1 MKPTEL
7 LQGLRV
13 MKFVELNGRVKRRS
27 LTQAEA
33 AQILGVSERTFRRW
47 RDREEEEGAEGLYDR
62 RLGKISGR
70 RIAVDLVMK
79 ALELFDTRYF
89 DFTSKHF
96 WEKLVQDH
104 GFKVSYN
111 WTRLL
116 LQARGLK
123 QKARSKGAHRRK
135 RPRRALPGMMIH
147 QDGSS
152 HEWVSGQTWDLI
164 VTMDDATSEIYS
176 AFFVEEEGTM
186 SSLRGISDVISAKG
200 LFSSFYSDRGSHYW
214 HTPKVGGKV
223 DRDDLSQVGR
233 ALKQLMIEHIP
244 AYSPEARGRSERMF
258 GTLQNRLP
266 QELRLAGVKTMEETN
281 RYLIQTYLP
290 GHNRR
295 FSIKAEG
302 EGTAFVAN
310 AGALDDVL
318 CVHEERIVGQK
329 HGALQG
335 AFRGR
340 SGNHILQIP
349 PDRHRNHYVK
359 AKVMVHEYPDGR
371 MAIFHGPRKLAAFSP
386 DGKPELEPIKAAA

>member
-13 MKFVELNGRVKRRS
+13 MKFVASLNGRVKRRS

-186 SSLRGISDVISAKG
+186 SSLRGISNVVFGQRPVFLVLQRPGQPLLAHAQGRRQGGPGSSEPSRPGLEAIDDRAHPG
-200 LFSSFYSDRGSHYW
+200 LFARSQRPLGAHVRHFAEPAAAGAAAGGGQDDGGSQ
-214 HTPKVGGKV
+214 PLP
-223 DRDDLSQVGR
+223 DPDLSSPATTGGSQSR
-233 ALKQLMIEHIP
+233 RKAKARPLSLMQAPWMMFCACMRSALSAMTT
-244 AYSPEARGRSERMF
+244 RCVTRR
-258 GTLQNRLP
+258 
-266 QELRLAGVKTMEETN
+266 V
-281 RYLIQTYLP
+281 P
-290 GHNRR
+290 G
-295 FSIKAEG
+295 
-302 EGTAFVAN
+302 
-310 AGALDDVL
+310 
-318 CVHEERIVGQK
+318 
-329 HGALQG
+329 
-335 AFRGR
+335 GR
-340 SGNHILQIP
+340 SGNPRLCKSRRIGTGTITSRPRSWCTNIRTGAGDLPRPEKARRLQP
-349 PDRHRNHYVK
+349 GRK
-359 AKVMVHEYPDGR
+359 AGT
-371 MAIFHGPRKLAAFSP
+371 
-386 DGKPELEPIKAAA
+386 

>member
-1 MKPTEL
+1 MKRTEL

-27 LTQAEA
+27 LTQGQA

-47 RDREEEEGAEGLYDR
+47 RDREEEEGAQGLYDR
-62 RLGKISGR
+62 RLGMISGK
-70 RIAVDLVMK
+70 RIAVDVVMQ

-96 WEKLVQDH
+96 WEKLVRDH

-116 LQARGLK
+116 LQKHCRK
-123 QKARSKGAHRRK
+123 QKAKSKGAHRRK

-152 HEWVSGQTWDLI
+152 HEWVAGAFWDLI

-186 SSLRGISDVISAKG
+186 SSFRGICDVISAKG

-214 HTPKVGGKV
+214 HTPSAGGKV
-223 DRDDLSQVGR
+223 DRDHLSQVGR

-266 QELRLAGVKTMEETN
+266 QELRVAGIRTMEEAN
-281 RYLIQTYLP
+281 RFLIQTYLP
-290 GHNRR
+290 EHNRR
-295 FSIKAEG
+295 FSFKPQSEG
-302 EGTAFVAN
+302 SAFVAY

-318 CVHEERIVGQK
+318 CVHEERIVSHDNTVRYK
-329 HGALQG
+329 A
-335 AFRGR
+335 R

-349 PDRHRNHYVK
+349 PDRHRHHYVK
-359 AKVMVHEYPDGR
+359 ARVMVHEYPDGR
-371 MAIFHGPRKLAAFSP
+371 MAIFHGPRRLAAFSE
-386 DGKPELEPIKAAA
+386 DGAPELEPIKAAA

>member
-27 LTQAEA
+27 LTQGQAAE
-33 AQILGVSERTFRRW
+33 ILGVSERTFRRW
-47 RDREEEEGAEGLYDR
+47 RDREEEEGAQGLYDK
-62 RLGKISGR
+62 RLGRISGR

-89 DFTSKHF
+89 DFTARHF
-96 WEKLVQDH
+96 WEKLVRDH
-104 GFKVSYN
+104 DFKVSYN

-116 LQARGLK
+116 LQKHGRK
-123 QKARSKGAHRRK
+123 QKAKSKGAHRRK

-152 HEWVSGQTWDLI
+152 HEWAAGEEWDLI

-186 SSLRGISDVISAKG
+186 SSFRGISETISKKG
-200 LFSSFYSDRGSHYW
+200 LFSSFYSDRGSHYFV
-214 HTPKVGGKV
+214 TPSAGGKV
-223 DRDDLSQVGR
+223 DRDNLTQVGR
-233 ALKQLMIEHIP
+233 ALKQLMIEHIA

-266 QELRLAGVKTMEETN
+266 QELRAAGVRTMEEAN
-281 RYLIQTYLP
+281 RFLVQTYLP
-290 GHNRR
+290 DHNRR
-295 FSIKAEG
+295 FSFKPES
-302 EGTAFVAN
+302 EGTAFVAY
-310 AGALDDVL
+310 AGALSDVL
-318 CVHEERIVGQK
+318 CVHEERIVSHDNTVRYK
-329 HGALQG
+329 A
-335 AFRGR
+335 R

-349 PDRHRNHYVK
+349 PDRHRHHYVK

-371 MAIFHGPRKLAAFSP
+371 MTIFHGPRRLAAFGP
-386 DGKPELEPIKAAA
+386 DGAPELEPIKAAA

>member
-1 MKPTEL
+1 MKRTEL

-13 MKFVELNGRVKRRS
+13 MKFEELNGRVKRRA
-27 LTQAEA
+27 LTQEQA
-33 AQILGVSERTFRRW
+33 AQVLGVSERTFRRW
-47 RDREEEEGAEGLYDR
+47 QEREEAEGAGGLYDK

-89 DFTSKHF
+89 DFTAKHF
-96 WEKLVQDH
+96 WEKLVSDH
-104 GFKVSYN
+104 GFMVSYN

-116 LQARGLK
+116 LQARGRK
-123 QKARSKGAHRRK
+123 HKAKSKGAHRRK

-152 HEWVSGQTWDLI
+152 HEWIEGQSFDLI

-186 SSLRGISDVISAKG
+186 SSFRGISEVIAAKG

-214 HTPKVGGKV
+214 VTPEAGGKV
-223 DRDDLSQVGR
+223 DRDHLTQAGR
-233 ALKQLMIEHIP
+233 ALKQLMIEHIA

-266 QELRLAGVKTMEETN
+266 QELRLAGVKTMEQAN
-281 RYLIQTYLP
+281 RYLAQSYLP

-295 FSIKAEG
+295 FSVKAES
-302 EGTAFVAN
+302 EGSAFVAFTGSL
-310 AGALDDVL
+310 ADIL
-318 CVHEERIVGQK
+318 CVHEERTVGHDNTVRYK
-329 HGALQG
+329 GLV
-335 AFRGR
+335 
-340 SGNHILQIP
+340 LQIP
-349 PDRHRNHYVK
+349 QDRHRRHYVK

-371 MAIFHGPRKLAAFSP
+371 MAVFHGPRRLATFGP
-386 DGKPELEPIKAAA
+386 DAAPELEPIKAAA

>member
-1 MKPTEL
+1 MKRTEL
-7 LQGLRV
+7 LQGLRM
-13 MKFVELNGRVKRRS
+13 MKFVELNGRVKRRC
-27 LTQAEA
+27 LTQGQAAE
-33 AQILGVSERTFRRW
+33 ILGVSERTFRRW
-47 RDREEEEGAEGLYDR
+47 RDREEADGAEGLYDK

-79 ALELFDTRYF
+79 ALDLFDTRYF

-96 WEKLVQDH
+96 WEKLVRDH

-116 LQARGLK
+116 LQARGRK
-123 QKARSKGAHRRK
+123 QKAKSKGAHRRK

-152 HEWVSGQTWDLI
+152 HEWVAGAVWDLI

-186 SSLRGISDVISAKG
+186 SSFRGISEVIAAKG

-214 HTPKVGGKV
+214 HTPSAGGKV
-223 DRDDLSQVGR
+223 DRDNLTQAGR

-266 QELRLAGVKTMEETN
+266 QELRVAGIRTMEEAN
-281 RYLIQTYLP
+281 HYLTQTYMP
-290 GHNRR
+290 DHNRR
-295 FSIKAEG
+295 FSFKPESEG
-302 EGTAFVAN
+302 SAFVAC
-310 AGALDDVL
+310 AGSVEEVL
-318 CVHEERIVGQK
+318 CVHEERIVGHDNTVRYK
-329 HGALQG
+329 GHV
-335 AFRGR
+335 
-340 SGNHILQIP
+340 LQIP
-349 PDRHRNHYVK
+349 PDRHRHHYVK
-359 AKVMVHEYPDGR
+359 AKVTVREYPDGR
-371 MAIFHGPRKLAAFSP
+371 MAIFHGPRRLAAFGPNATSEP
-386 DGKPELEPIKAAA
+386 EPIKAAA

>member
-1 MKPTEL
+1 MRRTEV

-13 MKFVELNGRVKRRS
+13 MKFEELNVRVKRRS
-27 LTQAEA
+27 LTQGEA
-33 AQILGVSERTFRRW
+33 AEILGVSERTFRRW
-47 RDREEEEGAEGLYDR
+47 CDREEEEGAAGLYDK
-62 RLGKISGR
+62 RLGKVSGR

-89 DFTSKHF
+89 DFTAKHF
-96 WEKLVQDH
+96 WEKLVRDH

-116 LQARGLK
+116 LQKHGRK
-123 QKARSKGAHRRK
+123 HKAKSKGAHRRK

-152 HEWVSGQTWDLI
+152 HEWVAGQTWDLI

-186 SSLRGISDVISAKG
+186 SSFRGISEAISAKG

-214 HTPKVGGKV
+214 HTPSAGGKV
-223 DRDDLSQVGR
+223 DRDNPTQVGR

-266 QELRLAGVKTMEETN
+266 QELRLAGVTTMAEANT
-281 RYLIQTYLP
+281 YLTRTYLP
-290 GHNRR
+290 EHNRR

-302 EGTAFVAN
+302 EGTAFIAY
-310 AGALDDVL
+310 AGNLDDIL
-318 CVHEERIVGQK
+318 CVHEERTASHDNTVRYK
-329 HGALQG
+329 SHV
-335 AFRGR
+335 
-340 SGNHILQIP
+340 LQIP
-349 PDRHRNHYVK
+349 QDRHRHHYVK
-359 AKVMVHEYPDGR
+359 AKVMVHDYPGGR
-371 MAIFHGPRKLAAFSP
+371 MAIFHGPRQLAAFGP
-386 DGKPELEPIKAAA
+386 DGKAQIEPTKAAA

>member
-1 MKPTEL
+1 MRRTEL

-13 MKFVELNGRVKRRS
+13 MKFVELNGRVKRRC
-27 LTQAEA
+27 LTQVEA

-79 ALELFDTRYF
+79 ALEQFDTRYF
-89 DFTSKHF
+89 DFNARHF
-96 WEKLVQDH
+96 FEKLVSDH

-116 LQARGLK
+116 LQKHGRL

-152 HEWVSGQTWDLI
+152 HEWVSGQFWDLI

-186 SSLRGISDVISAKG
+186 SSFRGISDVISAKG

-214 HTPKVGGKV
+214 HTAKAGGKV
-223 DRDDLSQVGR
+223 DRDHLTQVGR

-266 QELRLAGVKTMEETN
+266 QELRLAGVKTMEEAN
-281 RYLIQTYLP
+281 RYLTQTYLP

-295 FSIKAEG
+295 FSIKPEG
-302 EGTAFVAN
+302 EGSAFVAY
-310 AGALDDVL
+310 AGSLADVL
-318 CVHEERIVGQK
+318 CVHEERVVSPDNTVRYK
-329 HGALQG
+329 
-335 AFRGR
+335 
-340 SGNHILQIP
+340 SHILQIP
-349 PDRHRNHYVK
+349 PDRHRHHYVK
-359 AKVMVHEYPDGR
+359 AKVTVHEYPDGR
-371 MAIFHGPRKLAAFSP
+371 MAIFHGPRRLAAFSP

>member
-1 MKPTEL
+1 MRRTEV

-13 MKFVELNGRVKRRS
+13 MKFEELNGRVKRRA
-27 LTQAEA
+27 LTQEQA

-47 RDREEEEGAEGLYDR
+47 QEREEAEGAAGLYDK

-89 DFTSKHF
+89 DFTAKHF
-96 WEKLVQDH
+96 WEKLVRDH

-116 LQARGLK
+116 LQARGRK
-123 QKARSKGAHRRK
+123 RPAKSKGAHRRK

-152 HEWVSGQTWDLI
+152 HEWVAGRIWDLI

-186 SSLRGISDVISAKG
+186 SSFRGISEVISAKG
-200 LFSSFYSDRGSHYW
+200 LFSSFYSDRGSHYFV
-214 HTPKVGGKV
+214 TPSAGAKV
-223 DRDDLSQVGR
+223 DRDNLSQVGR
-233 ALKQLMIEHIP
+233 ALKQLMIEHIA

-266 QELRLAGVKTMEETN
+266 QELRVAGVQTMEEAN

-295 FSIKAEG
+295 FSIKPEG
-302 EGTAFVAN
+302 EGSAFVAY
-310 AGALDDVL
+310 AGALEDVL
-318 CVHEERIVGQK
+318 CVHEERIVSHDNTVRFK
-329 HGALQG
+329 SHV
-335 AFRGR
+335 
-340 SGNHILQIP
+340 LQIP
-349 PDRHRNHYVK
+349 PDRHRHHYVK
-359 AKVMVHEYPDGR
+359 AKVMVHQYPDGR
-371 MAIFHGPRKLAAFSP
+371 MAIFHGPRQLAAFGE
-386 DGKPELEPIKAAA
+386 DGAPELEPIKAAA

>member
-1 MKPTEL
+1 MRRTEV

-13 MKFVELNGRVKRRS
+13 MKFEELNGRVKRRS
-27 LTQAEA
+27 LTQEQA
-33 AQILGVSERTFRRW
+33 AQILGVSGRTFRRW
-47 RDREEEEGAEGLYDR
+47 QEREEGQGAEGLYDR

-70 RIAVDLVMK
+70 RIAVDLVMT

-89 DFTSKHF
+89 DFTAKHF
-96 WEKLVQDH
+96 WEKLVSDH

-116 LQARGLK
+116 LQARGRK
-123 QKARSKGAHRRK
+123 KKASSKGAHRRK

-152 HEWVSGQTWDLI
+152 HEWVAGRVWDLI

-176 AFFVEEEGTM
+176 AFFVEQEGTM
-186 SSLRGISDVISAKG
+186 SSFRGISDVISKRG
-200 LFSSFYSDRGSHYW
+200 LFSSFYSDRGSHYFV
-214 HTPKVGGKV
+214 TPSAGVKV
-223 DRDDLSQVGR
+223 DRDNLTQVGR
-233 ALKQLMIEHIP
+233 ALKQLMIEHIA

-266 QELRLAGVKTMEETN
+266 QELRLAGVTTMEEAN

-302 EGTAFVAN
+302 EGAAFVAFTGPL
-310 AGALDDVL
+310 ADVL
-318 CVHEERIVGQK
+318 CVHEERTVSHDNTVRFK
-329 HGALQG
+329 SHV
-335 AFRGR
+335 
-340 SGNHILQIP
+340 LQIP
-349 PDRHRNHYVK
+349 QDRHRHHYVK

-371 MAIFHGPRKLAAFSP
+371 MAVFHGPRQIAVFSA
-386 DGKPELEPIKAAA
+386 DGTPELEPIKAAA

>member
-13 MKFVELNGRVKRRS
+13 MKFVELNDRVKRRS
-27 LTQAEA
+27 LTQGEA
-33 AQILGVSERTFRRW
+33 AGILGVSERTFRRW
-47 RDREEEEGAEGLYDR
+47 RDREEEEGAQGLYDR

-79 ALELFDTRYF
+79 ALELFDTRYY
-89 DFTSKHF
+89 DFTAKHF

-104 GFKVSYN
+104 RFKVSYN

-116 LQARGLK
+116 LQQHGRKRPAK
-123 QKARSKGAHRRK
+123 SKGAHRRK

-147 QDGSS
+147 QDGSR
-152 HEWVSGQTWDLI
+152 HEWVAGAFWDLI

-176 AFFVEEEGTM
+176 AFFVGEEGTM
-186 SSLRGISDVISAKG
+186 SSFRGISDVISAKG
-200 LFSSFYSDRGSHYW
+200 LFSSLYCDRGSHYFV
-214 HTPKVGGKV
+214 TPEAGGKV
-223 DRDDLSQVGR
+223 DRDHLTQVGR
-233 ALKQLMIEHIP
+233 ALKQLMIEHIA

-266 QELRLAGVKTMEETN
+266 QELRLAGVRTMEEAN
-281 RYLIQTYLP
+281 RFLTQTYLP

-302 EGTAFVAN
+302 EGSAFVAY
-310 AGALDDVL
+310 AGTLDDVL
-318 CVHEERIVGQK
+318 CAHEERIVGHDNTVRYK
-329 HGALQG
+329 RHV
-335 AFRGR
+335 
-340 SGNHILQIP
+340 LQIP
-349 PDRHRNHYVK
+349 PDRHRHHYVK

-371 MAIFHGPRKLAAFSP
+371 MAIFHGPRRLAAFSA
-386 DGKPELEPIKAAA
+386 DGQPEIEPIKAAA

>member
-13 MKFVELNGRVKRRS
+13 MKFVELNDRVKRRS
-27 LTQAEA
+27 LTQGQAAE
-33 AQILGVSERTFRRW
+33 ILGVSERTFRRW
-47 RDREEEEGAEGLYDR
+47 RDRQEEEGAEGLYDK
-62 RLGKISGR
+62 RLGKVSGR

-79 ALELFDTRYF
+79 ALELFETRYY
-89 DFTSKHF
+89 DFTAKHF
-96 WEKLVQDH
+96 WEKLVRDH

-116 LQARGLK
+116 LQARGCK
-123 QKARSKGAHRRK
+123 QKAKSKGTHRRK

-152 HEWVSGQTWDLI
+152 HEWVAGAFWDLI

-186 SSLRGISDVISAKG
+186 SSFRGICDVIAVKG

-214 HTPKVGGKV
+214 VTPKAGGKV
-223 DRDDLSQVGR
+223 DRDNLTQVGR
-233 ALKQLMIEHIP
+233 ALKQLMIEHIA

-266 QELRLAGVKTMEETN
+266 QELRLAGIRTMEEAN
-281 RYLIQTYLP
+281 RFLVQTYLP
-290 GHNRR
+290 EHNRR
-295 FSIKAEG
+295 FSFKPEG
-302 EGTAFVAN
+302 EGSAFVAY
-310 AGALDDVL
+310 AGNLDDVL
-318 CVHEERIVGQK
+318 CAHEERIVGHDNTVRYK
-329 HGALQG
+329 RHV
-335 AFRGR
+335 
-340 SGNHILQIP
+340 LQIP
-349 PDRHRNHYVK
+349 PDRHRHHYVK

-371 MAIFHGPRKLAAFSP
+371 MAIFHGPRRLAAFSP
-386 DGKPELEPIKAAA
+386 DGQPELEPKKAAA